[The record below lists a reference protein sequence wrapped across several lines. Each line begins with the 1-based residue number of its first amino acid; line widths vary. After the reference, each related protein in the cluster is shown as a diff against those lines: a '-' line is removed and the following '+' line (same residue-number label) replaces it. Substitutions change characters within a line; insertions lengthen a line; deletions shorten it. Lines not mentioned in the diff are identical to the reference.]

1 MTEAVA
7 SLPAAE
13 PHRLGEDGLAEV
25 VGMAVL
31 RRDRTDVRQLNKE

>member
-7 SLPAAE
+7 SRPAAE

-31 RRDRTDVRQLNKE
+31 RRDRTNARRLSKE